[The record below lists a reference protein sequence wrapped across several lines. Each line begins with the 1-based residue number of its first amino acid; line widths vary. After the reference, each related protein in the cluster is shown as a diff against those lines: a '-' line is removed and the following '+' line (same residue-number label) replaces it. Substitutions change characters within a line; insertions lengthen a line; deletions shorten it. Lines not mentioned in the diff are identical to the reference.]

1 MEDNFGTEENQ
12 NFWFSAVMF
21 ATELLATATR
31 APKNPKKKGH
41 QNGLLHLVIFGT
53 HQLRK
58 KSKVASCNV
67 TQKIEETIF
76 HLLLFATLPLAQC
89 RK

>member
-1 MEDNFGTEENQ
+1 
-12 NFWFSAVMF
+12 
-21 ATELLATATR
+21 
-31 APKNPKKKGH
+31 
-41 QNGLLHLVIFGT
+41 LLHLVIFGT